1 MEIEEIGYISKT
13 HGLKGHVI
21 LRLNELVRINEEA
34 IKSIFLDLNGSQVPY
49 FIEEL
54 RPNNT
59 GYIVKLETID
69 IVETSKKLIGK
80 KVFTLT
86 DFMLEEEESL
96 KEFIGYTII
105 DSKLGNIG
113 TISDF
118 DEKTDNAIVKVIHP
132 TGVEIILPFND
143 DFIIEIDDDLKTIEF
158 NAPEGLIEMYL
169 QS

>member
-1 MEIEEIGYISKT
+1 MNTEEIGYISKT

-21 LRLNELVRINEEA
+21 LRLNELVNIDEN

-49 FIEEL
+49 FIEEC
-54 RPNNT
+54 RPNNA
-59 GYIVKLETID
+59 GYIIKLETID
-69 IVETSKKLIGK
+69 VVDMSKKLIGK
-80 KVFTLT
+80 KAFALS
-86 DFMLEEEESL
+86 DFILEEEESL
-96 KEFIGYTII
+96 NEFIGYTII

-113 TISDF
+113 IITDV
-118 DEKTDNAIVKVIHP
+118 DEKTDNVIIKVMHP
-132 TGVEIILPFND
+132 SGKEIILPFNN

>member
-1 MEIEEIGYISKT
+1 MNTEEIGYISKT

-21 LRLNELVRINEEA
+21 LRLNELVRIDEEA
-34 IKSIFLDLNGSQVPY
+34 IKSVFLELNGSQVPY
-49 FIEEL
+49 FIEEC

-59 GYIVKLETID
+59 GYILKLETID
-69 IVETSKKLIGK
+69 MVDTSKKLIGK
-80 KVFTLT
+80 KAYALT
-86 DFMLEEEESL
+86 DFILEEEESL
-96 KEFIGYTII
+96 NEFIGYSII

-113 TISDF
+113 VISDV
-118 DEKTDNAIVKVIHP
+118 DEKTDNVIVKVIHA

-169 QS
+169 N